1 MQAKAGL
8 TGKEPNPIK
17 RKRKGAVQKEKE
29 VFSQGS
35 GKKTQHKSKQ
45 KKHSTKEV
53 SIKNKNKIPTY
64 YYRVFSCPYESF
76 CFIKASALIKHG
88 KGKRLF

>member
-35 GKKTQHKSKQ
+35 GKKTQHKSKH
-45 KKHSTKEV
+45 KKTQ
-53 SIKNKNKIPTY
+53 Y
-64 YYRVFSCPYESF
+64 
-76 CFIKASALIKHG
+76 
-88 KGKRLF
+88 KRSLH